1 MPEPELDLAPDRHVY
16 GAADAPVTLLEYG
29 DLECPY
35 CRSAAPVLRRVVD
48 ASDGQV
54 RLVWRHFP
62 LFEVHPYALTAALA
76 VEAAGTQGLFWEMH
90 AELFAHQD
98 RLTDDGL
105 RAAAVRVGVDPELV
119 TGAAAQRFAPAV
131 QRDYTD
137 GIASGVR
144 STPTVFV
151 NGVLFAHRVRA
162 ESLRAAI
169 DGALAARTAPR

>member
-1 MPEPELDLAPDRHVY
+1 MPDPDVTPERHVY
-16 GAADAPVTLLEYG
+16 GAPDAPVTLLEYG

-48 ASDGQV
+48 ASEGQV

-76 VEAAGTQGLFWEMH
+76 VEAAGAQGRFWEMH

-105 RAAAVRVGVDPELV
+105 RAAAARVGVDPDLV
-119 TGAAAQRFAPAV
+119 AGPAAQRFAPAV

-137 GIASGVR
+137 GIAVGVR

-151 NGVLFAHRVRA
+151 DGVLFAHRVRA
-162 ESLRAAI
+162 ESLRTAI
-169 DGALAARTAPR
+169 EEALAARGAGRR